1 MLSFP
6 CFSGLVYFVF
16 KYMVDKY
23 NLLYAYQNISASGRQ
38 YLHQTAMRF
47 VIMALISLQL
57 ATLFFTLVRGAG
69 NTHAHTHL
77 ISVGYLFSGGGLSPR
92 AIFLIVTIVL
102 TTVCC
107 FAVLALGWL
116 SFLLPQVQTR
126 FNIKVCRHTLAGSI
140 PSGCLLSLS
149 QTGFQYFWKFI
160 RDRSS

>member
-1 MLSFP
+1 MLSCL

-69 NTHAHTHL
+69 NTHTHTFNQCW
-77 ISVGYLFSGGGLSPR
+77 ISILRWWSFSTSNIPHSHNSPHNSLLFCSSSIG
-92 AIFLIVTIVL
+92 
-102 TTVCC
+102 
-107 FAVLALGWL
+107 LALL
-116 SFLLPQVQTR
+116 FV
-126 FNIKVCRHTLAGSI
+126 A
-140 PSGCLLSLS
+140 
-149 QTGFQYFWKFI
+149 TGT
-160 RDRSS
+160 D